1 MKELNVLG
9 ICGSQRKGGNT
20 EKALDMVLSALAE
33 NGIKTELIKLYNRD
47 IKGCTSCRYCRA
59 MPAVECSIRDDFYP
73 EVFEKMVKADGI
85 ILGAPV
91 YFGSIPAKMK
101 GLLERAGMLSEG
113 RISIETP
120 VDDKKWPGARSGIK
134 SDKKTKGGGL
144 YKGKVGGAIVTT
156 RRTGAN
162 AALAELLMWFMICN
176 FTVVSSSYWTV
187 LIGGKRMPDAIKF
200 KKEGKEYLTS
210 DLSKDTLEQ
219 DEEGREDL
227 SDFAENFIEV
237 LVKLRGQIIEGYNG

>member
-1 MKELNVLG
+1 MKELHVLG

-20 EKALDMVLSALAE
+20 EKALDMVLSTLADH
-33 NGIKTELIKLYNRD
+33 GIKTELVQLYNRD
-47 IKGCTSCRYCRA
+47 IRGCTSCRYCRA
-59 MPAVECSIRDDFYP
+59 MPVVECSIRDDFYP
-73 EVFEKMVKADGI
+73 EIFEKMVRADGI

-120 VDDKKWPGARSGIK
+120 VDDKKWPGAHSGIK
-134 SDKKTKGGGL
+134 PDKKTKGGGL
-144 YKGKVGGAIVTT
+144 YRGKVGGAIVTT

-187 LIGGKRMPDAIKF
+187 LIGGTRIPDAVKF

-227 SDFAENFIEV
+227 VDFAENFIDV
-237 LVKLRGQIIEGYNG
+237 LFKLRG